1 MNFLVNSGGKQGK
14 LKTHRNA
21 QEGLGDIQE
30 WRAGRSRDKAGTEVE
45 SRKPG
50 VGVTREER
58 DMPVS

>member
-1 MNFLVNSGGKQGK
+1 MRENKEN
-14 LKTHRNA
+14 KTHRNA

-30 WRAGRSRDKAGTEVE
+30 WRAGRSGNKARAEVE

-58 DMPVS
+58 DTPVS